1 MNDTAPYAIYSP
13 RDVAWDRNQN
23 MPAKELQEKL
33 VEFYMVMKPKAI
45 ENGQLEVYLKFA
57 RQKGVLTLQRKIKS
71 AYGCSLD
78 EADASEAGRHEYKI
92 GLTEFYK
99 EYAPNKPKSEIDK
112 VFKYGLKKGYSAV
125 DEQLQKNYGTTLVEF
140 KARPLQQWKKNW
152 KNVLSEHHCMNLK
165 YELRRFYAV
174 QNLVDPDNT
183 KSEADIQRLVE
194 WGMGTSRDAVNEQLL
209 KNYQFC
215 LDDVRK
221 VKGNTDAEREVNLR
235 KQLFQFYQRYDPER
249 LAAIG
254 SRTPDNK
261 SVASEKTG
269 SDKLGNERIGAT
281 LEKIYEQVA
290 NGIVYLESLNSDL
303 KQQYGYDLVDLKKE
317 KLRMALQEF
326 YESVGKKDMA
336 KNVEKVEKAVKFA
349 FERGLEAL
357 NDELFLRYGIGIN
370 IDDFEDF

>member
-1 MNDTAPYAIYSP
+1 
-13 RDVAWDRNQN
+13 
-23 MPAKELQEKL
+23 
-33 VEFYMVMKPKAI
+33 
-45 ENGQLEVYLKFA
+45 
-57 RQKGVLTLQRKIKS
+57 
-71 AYGCSLD
+71 
-78 EADASEAGRHEYKI
+78 
-92 GLTEFYK
+92 
-99 EYAPNKPKSEIDK
+99 
-112 VFKYGLKKGYSAV
+112 
-125 DEQLQKNYGTTLVEF
+125 
-140 KARPLQQWKKNW
+140 
-152 KNVLSEHHCMNLK
+152 
-165 YELRRFYAV
+165 
-174 QNLVDPDNT
+174 
-183 KSEADIQRLVE
+183 
-194 WGMGTSRDAVNEQLL
+194 MGTSRDAVNEQLL